1 MRKRSNWLK
10 RLLGTLIA
18 VAVLSAVIMAMRPQ
32 PITVEL
38 ASVKR
43 GRMEVAIRDDGRTR
57 VRERYV
63 ISSPIAGQLQRV
75 NLEVGDEVRQGE
87 TVVARIL
94 PVVPAFLNPREQAR
108 VEAAIKAAER
118 RLSRAQTDVRVAV
131 DGLEQARIDHE
142 RYKHLRKSDA
152 ATDAQLEQAHLT
164 FLKQTELVNSARF
177 QEDVVKFELEQEK
190 AALIHMTREKSDEEA
205 DSAFE
210 IRSPVNGRVLKLV
223 QESAAVLIPGMPII
237 EVGNPFELEVI
248 ADILSNDAVKMR
260 PGQSTR
266 FVHWGGP
273 KDLPGVVRL
282 IEPSGFT
289 KISALGVEEQRVN
302 VIFDL
307 LGSPS
312 EYSALGDGY
321 RVEVEVIVW
330 ESEDELIVPTSALF
344 RSGKDWATF
353 IVSNGKAV
361 LRPIQIGKDNG
372 ITAQVLDGLKEGDIV
387 ISHPGDDVQDGVAV
401 RAAAI

>member
-1 MRKRSNWLK
+1 MRKRRQWLK
-10 RLLGTLIA
+10 RLLGTAIFAAVAIA
-18 VAVLSAVIMAMRPQ
+18 VVMAMLPQ
-32 PITVEL
+32 PVTVEF
-38 ASVKR
+38 VPIKR
-43 GRMEVAIRDDGRTR
+43 GRMEVAIRDDGQTR

-63 ISSPIAGQLQRV
+63 VSTPIAGQLQRV
-75 NLEVGDEVRQGE
+75 NLKVGDEVRQGE
-87 TVVARIL
+87 TVIARIL
-94 PVVPAFLNPREQAR
+94 PAVPNFLNPREQAR
-108 VEAAIKAAER
+108 AEAAIKAAER
-118 RLSRAQTDVRVAV
+118 RLSRVQTDVRAAI
-131 DGLEQARIDHE
+131 DALEQARIDYE

-190 AALIHMTREKSDEEA
+190 AALIHMTRENFDA
-205 DSAFE
+205 NTDSIFE

-223 QESAAVLIPGMPII
+223 QESAAVLTPGMPII
-237 EVGNPFELEVI
+237 DVGNPFELEVV
-248 ADILSNDAVKMR
+248 ADILSTDAVKMR

-273 KDLPGVVRL
+273 QNLPGVVRL

-312 EYSALGDGY
+312 EYSVLGDGY
-321 RVEVEVIVW
+321 RVEVEVVVW
-330 ESEDELIVPTSALF
+330 EGENELLIPTSALF
-344 RSGKDWATF
+344 RSGKDWAAFT
-353 IVSNGKAV
+353 VSNGKAV
-361 LRPIQIGKDNG
+361 LRRIQIGQDNG
-372 ITAQVLDGLKEGDIV
+372 VTAQVLGGLEEGDIV
-387 ISHPGDDVQDGVAV
+387 ISHPGDNVQDGVAV
-401 RAAAI
+401 RPATS

>member
-1 MRKRSNWLK
+1 MRKRRQWLK
-10 RLLGTLIA
+10 RLLGTAIFAAVAIA
-18 VAVLSAVIMAMRPQ
+18 VVMAMLPQ
-32 PITVEL
+32 PVTVEF
-38 ASVKR
+38 VPIKR
-43 GRMEVAIRDDGRTR
+43 GRMEVAIRDDGQTR

-63 ISSPIAGQLQRV
+63 VSTPIAGQLQRV
-75 NLEVGDEVRQGE
+75 NLKVGDEVRQGE
-87 TVVARIL
+87 TVIARIL
-94 PVVPAFLNPREQAR
+94 PAVPNFLNPREQAR
-108 VEAAIKAAER
+108 AEAAIKAAER
-118 RLSRAQTDVRVAV
+118 RLSRVQTDVRAAI
-131 DGLEQARIDHE
+131 DALEQARIDYE

-190 AALIHMTREKSDEEA
+190 AALIHMTRENFDA
-205 DSAFE
+205 NTDSIFE

-223 QESAAVLIPGMPII
+223 QESAAVLTPGMPII
-237 EVGNPFELEVI
+237 DVGNPFELEVV
-248 ADILSNDAVKMR
+248 ADILSTDAVKMR

-273 KDLPGVVRL
+273 QNLPGVVRL

-312 EYSALGDGY
+312 EYSVLGDGY
-321 RVEVEVIVW
+321 RVEVEVVVW
-330 ESEDELIVPTSALF
+330 EGENELLIPTSALF
-344 RSGKDWATF
+344 RSGKDWAAFT
-353 IVSNGKAV
+353 VSNGKAV
-361 LRPIQIGKDNG
+361 LRRIQIGQDNG
-372 ITAQVLDGLKEGDIV
+372 VTAQVLGGLEEGDIV
-387 ISHPGDDVQDGVAV
+387 ISHPGDNVQDGVAV
-401 RAAAI
+401 RPAAS